1 MRDAFGQPAQSAQG
15 SEGTPSRDDALA
27 SHRVPPQLLGMIP
40 TNAGGFGDVGKA
52 RSVFKENEIDPLIVR
67 MIGLNYSLGGL
78 VFDFKP
84 GS

>member
-1 MRDAFGQPAQSAQG
+1 
-15 SEGTPSRDDALA
+15 
-27 SHRVPPQLLGMIP
+27 MIP